1 MNEPHN
7 IPDMA
12 IWAKTVQA
20 AVTAIRGAGATSQ
33 MILLP
38 GNDFTGAQT
47 FVSNGSAGNLSTV
60 HNPDG
65 SNTSLIFD
73 VHKYL
78 DSDGSGTQL
87 ECVSDHVTDTFTPLA
102 AFLKAQGRMAI
113 LSETG
118 GGNSSSVR
126 FYLFISIVT
135 MLIMIVCDGSVLHI
149 DVHQFQ
155 YRCIH
160 GLRRLGSW
168 WLLSHRLQSDDDADG
183 FQWKLHGSR
192 NCAEVCCWNAVWNV

>member
-1 MNEPHN
+1 MFRPHFLSKTLIKSQYANQTNVVFGIMNEPHN

-20 AVTAIRGAGATSQ
+20 AVTAIRQAGATSQ

-38 GNDFTGAQT
+38 GNDFTSAQS

-60 HNPDG
+60 HNLDG

-87 ECVSDHVTDTFTPLA
+87 ECVSDHVTDTFMPLA
-102 AFLKAQGRMAI
+102 TFLKAQGRMAI

-126 FYLFISIVT
+126 FVP
-135 MLIMIVCDGSVLHI
+135 VLP
-149 DVHQFQ
+149 D
-155 YRCIH
+155 
-160 GLRRLGSW
+160 
-168 WLLSHRLQSDDDADG
+168 
-183 FQWKLHGSR
+183 
-192 NCAEVCCWNAVWNV
+192 